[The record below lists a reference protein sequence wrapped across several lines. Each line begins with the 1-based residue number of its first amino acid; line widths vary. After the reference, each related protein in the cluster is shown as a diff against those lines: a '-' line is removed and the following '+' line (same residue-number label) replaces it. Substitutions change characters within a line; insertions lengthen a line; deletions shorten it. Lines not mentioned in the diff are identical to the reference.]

1 MIYSL
6 EEHSMTNSVEIESV
20 LSELSFD
27 LIKENIREQ
36 IHNLDSN
43 IDYINPIE
51 DRYKVIEEEYSDDE
65 DIMRTASDTMYT
77 LYEFVLDEIAQSFD
91 IDIDIASIS
100 TADLPGVAYSIY
112 HFLVLKAR
120 KNITKFYSKYIIKNK
135 KMLIEPYLTEKRKDI
150 LSAVLKKQ
158 TKNKDDIIALSKCP
172 SIFKSIVFNM
182 EFDSETLMKFVVDSE
197 YHGLEVRGLL
207 SSDIIIGNIME
218 KYTLMIRDNS
228 DLYDDVYGRVYNKLM
243 KKLIKN

>member
-6 EEHSMTNSVEIESV
+6 EEHSVTNSVEIESV

-43 IDYINPIE
+43 IDYIGPIE
-51 DRYKVIEEEYSDDE
+51 DRYKVIQEEYADDE
-65 DIMRTASDTMYT
+65 DVMRTASDTMHT
-77 LYEFVLDEIAQSFD
+77 LYEFVLEEIADSFD
-91 IDIDIASIS
+91 IDINMQAISI
-100 TADLPGVAYSIY
+100 ADLPHTAYSLY
-112 HFLVLKAR
+112 NFLVLKAR
-120 KNITKFYSKYIIKNK
+120 KNITKFYTKYIMKNK
-135 KMLIEPYLTEKRKDI
+135 KILIEPYLTEKRKDI

-182 EFDSETLMKFVVDSE
+182 DFDSDVLMKFVVDSE
-197 YHGLEVRGLL
+197 YHGLTVKTLIH
-207 SSDIIIGNIME
+207 SDIVIGNVMD
-218 KYTLMIRDNS
+218 KYSIMIRDNS
-228 DLYDDVYGRVYNKLM
+228 DLYDDVYGRVYNKLV

>member
-6 EEHSMTNSVEIESV
+6 EEHSVTNSIEIESV

-36 IHNLDSN
+36 IHSLDSS

-51 DRYKVIEEEYSDDE
+51 DRYKVIQEEYADDE
-65 DIMRTASDTMYT
+65 DVMRTASDTMYT
-77 LYEFVLDEIAQSFD
+77 LYEFVLNEIAESFD
-91 IDIDIASIS
+91 IDINVDAIRP
-100 TADLPGVAYSIY
+100 ADLPHVAYSIY
-112 HFLVLKAR
+112 YFLVLKAR
-120 KNITKFYSKYIIKNK
+120 KNITKFYSKYIMKNK
-135 KMLIEPYLTEKRKDI
+135 KILIEPYLTEKRKDI

-182 EFDSETLMKFVVDSE
+182 DFDSDALMRFVVDSE
-197 YHGLEVRGLL
+197 YHGLTVKTLI
-207 SSDIIIGNIME
+207 SSDIVIGNIMD
-218 KYTLMIRDNS
+218 KYTIMIRDNS
-228 DLYDDVYGRVYNKLM
+228 DLYDDVYGRVYNKLV